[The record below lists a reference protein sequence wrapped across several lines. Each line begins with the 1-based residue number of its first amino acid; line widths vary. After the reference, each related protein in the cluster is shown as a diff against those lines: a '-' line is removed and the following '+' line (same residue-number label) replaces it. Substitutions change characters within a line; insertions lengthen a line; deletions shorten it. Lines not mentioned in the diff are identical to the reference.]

1 MSNSGLGKSSIV
13 KKVVMALSGL
23 FLIVFLL
30 QHLVINLLSVINPE
44 AFNTTS
50 DFMGTNPVV
59 QFVAQPILIAGIL
72 VHYLMGIILTIKNK
86 KARPIGYIADNQSA
100 NSSWVSRNMII
111 TGLMIFFFLIL
122 HMKQFW
128 IHEISLKFFGDLSWG
143 DVGKEILAG
152 DKYPDYKFG
161 GYRYWEEV
169 RLKFA
174 DPINASIYTLAF
186 IFLGLHLA
194 HGFDSTFQSVGFR
207 NGKYTPALAK
217 AGKVYSVVVP
227 LLFTLVVWIHFF
239 KVPIGVSEQEVPQ
252 ENKTEKVKAIES
264 PILKKEEFIRIQVLN
279 SNSSKEDS
287 RKFKADNERLQK
299 N

>member
-72 VHYLMGIILTIKNK
+72 VHYVMGIILTIKNK
-86 KARPIGYIADNQSA
+86 KARPIGYISDNQSA

-111 TGLMIFFFLIL
+111 TGIMIFLFLVV
-122 HMKQFW
+122 HMGQFW
-128 IHEISLKFFGDLSWG
+128 IHEISLKFFGDQTW
-143 DVGKEILAG
+143 DVVGRKDGVIDG
-152 DKYPDYKFG
+152 P
-161 GYRYWEEV
+161 YRYWEE
-169 RLKFA
+169 LHKFMG

-217 AGKVYSVVVP
+217 AGKAYSVVVP
-227 LLFTLVVWIHFF
+227 LLFTLIAWFHFF
-239 KVPIGVSEQEVPQ
+239 TL
-252 ENKTEKVKAIES
+252 EN
-264 PILKKEEFIRIQVLN
+264 
-279 SNSSKEDS
+279 
-287 RKFKADNERLQK
+287 
-299 N
+299 